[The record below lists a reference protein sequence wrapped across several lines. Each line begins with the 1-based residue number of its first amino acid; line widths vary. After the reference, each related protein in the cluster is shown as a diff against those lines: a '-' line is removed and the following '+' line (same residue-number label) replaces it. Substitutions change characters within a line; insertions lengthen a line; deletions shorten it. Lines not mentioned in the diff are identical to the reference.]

1 MPFNTLS
8 TTKADA
14 IKEFNNLLSDRNR
27 CVVVVFGNDQTG
39 RDAKRVARE
48 LDDTNL
54 PDYLVTN
61 FVACTD
67 IDDIMDVIQRL
78 PDKKDV
84 LTRINKNDHVA
95 LSITKQNQL
104 VYLVSK
110 AQFNNANGF
119 IKTAVFKALGG

>member
-1 MPFNTLS
+1 
-8 TTKADA
+8 
-14 IKEFNNLLSDRNR
+14 
-27 CVVVVFGNDQTG
+27 
-39 RDAKRVARE
+39 
-48 LDDTNL
+48 
-54 PDYLVTN
+54 
-61 FVACTD
+61 
-67 IDDIMDVIQRL
+67 MDVIQRL